1 MRLRLFVLA
10 CPLVLLA
17 GCATV
22 KTTPGGASTP
32 VGPAPPEPLRH
43 SPSTSAFPAPD
54 ADGYRPPARLAV
66 LLPASGSLATAG
78 ASVRDGL
85 LAAYYAE
92 GRRRPTLKFYDTA
105 GSAEGARLA
114 MDKAVAEGAEL
125 ILGPLGREEVAGVF
139 AGATPR
145 VSVLAL
151 NRAGTVPGN
160 SLQFALSPDEE
171 GEAAADRLVSRGLRR
186 VAVFVQRDDNA
197 QRALAVFRARLQ
209 QRGGEIVSEM
219 QVGEEI
225 GDLAPALAGAPM
237 QSAQAVFLAMKAA
250 PARSLSTQLRASLAT
265 GLPRIATTQILQ
277 GATPRLD
284 LALDGIEFPELPWLL
299 GRRPGLPEPEALGK
313 RLGSARGPAQ
323 RLFAFGMDAWQLVA
337 WLDRLD
343 GDRQFRVRGATGLLS
358 IERDGSIRREPA
370 WAVFSAG
377 RPRAAAESAP
387 GQ

>member
-10 CPLVLLA
+10 CPFVLLA

-22 KTTPGGASTP
+22 KTTPNGASTP
-32 VGPAPPEPLRH
+32 SGPAPPETLRH
-43 SPSTSAFPAPD
+43 APSTSAFPAPD
-54 ADGYRPPARLAV
+54 ADGYRPPAQLAV
-66 LLPASGSLATAG
+66 LLPASGSLAAAG

-85 LAAYYAE
+85 MAAYYAE

-105 GSAEGARLA
+105 GSADGARLA
-114 MDKAVAEGAEL
+114 MDKAVADGAEL

-139 AGATPR
+139 SGTAPR

-151 NRAGTVPGN
+151 NRAGNAPVN

-171 GEAAADRLVSRGLRR
+171 GEAAAERLASRGLRR

-197 QRALAVFRARLQ
+197 QRALTAFRARLQ
-209 QRGGEIVSEM
+209 QRGGEIVGEI
-219 QVGEEI
+219 QVGEEV
-225 GDLAPALAGAPM
+225 GDLTQALAAAPM
-237 QSAQAVFLAMKAA
+237 QSAQAVFLAMKAV
-250 PARSLSTQLRASLAT
+250 PARSLSTQLRASPLA

-277 GATPRLD
+277 GGTPRLD
-284 LALDGIEFPELPWLL
+284 VALDGIEFPELPWLL
-299 GRRPGLPEPEALGK
+299 GQRPGLPEPEALGK
-313 RLGSARGPAQ
+313 RLSSARGPAQ

-343 GDRQFRVRGATGLLS
+343 GDAQFRVRGATGLLS
-358 IERDGSIRREPA
+358 IERDGSIRREPV

-377 RPRAAAESAP
+377 RPRAAAEPAS